1 MSLGRADIEAM
12 LDDVFELGSAAVY
25 TRGGGAAA
33 DVRAVPRM
41 IDVDA
46 AGDFGLPVQQQA
58 RVISLLKAEAGD
70 ERPMKGDTVE
80 ILPGGM
86 ALAGVYSI
94 LEDATSDD
102 RYQLV
107 WVCRVSEPG

>member
-1 MSLGRADIEAM
+1 MSLARAEIEAM
-12 LDDVFELGSAAVY
+12 LDDVFELGSAGVFTRAV
-25 TRGGGAAA
+25 GIPA
-33 DVRAVPRM
+33 DVRAMPR
-41 IDVDA
+41 IVDVEA
-46 AGDFGLPVQQQA
+46 AGDFGVPVMQRG

-70 ERPMKGDTVE
+70 ERPVKGDSVE

-86 ALAGVYSI
+86 AMPGVYAI

-107 WVCRVSEPG
+107 WTCRVSDPA

>member
-1 MSLGRADIEAM
+1 MSLARAEIEAA
-12 LDDVFELGSAAVY
+12 LDDVFELGSAGIF
-25 TRGGGAAA
+25 TRAAGGAA
-33 DVRAVPRM
+33 DVRAMPR
-41 IDVDA
+41 IVDIEA
-46 AGDFGLPVQQQA
+46 AGEFGIPVMQRG
-58 RVISLLKAEAGD
+58 RVMSLLKAEAGD
-70 ERPMKGDTVE
+70 ERPVKGDTVE